1 MIYGTIANRNRYG
14 FLEDNIQ
21 KCFEYIKEN
30 HLEDFEN
37 GSYSIEDDI
46 IFFNVVEY
54 MTKTNKSEGFWEA
67 HRRYIDL
74 HYILRGSEKINLNFI
89 SKLKQG
95 DFAEEDD
102 FLPLEGEA
110 AASVI
115 LTSGDFLICYPE
127 DAHMTALS
135 TTQSAPIKKAI
146 FKIRI

>member
-1 MIYGTIANRNRYG
+1 MIYGTIANRNRYR

-54 MTKTNKSEGFWEA
+54 MTKTDKSEGFWEA

>member
-1 MIYGTIANRNRYG
+1 MIYGTIANRNRYR

-30 HLEDFEN
+30 HIEDFEN

-54 MTKTNKSEGFWEA
+54 MTKTDKSEGFWEA

-74 HYILRGSEKINLNFI
+74 HYILSGSEKINLNFI

>member
-1 MIYGTIANRNRYG
+1 MIYGTIANRNRYR

-54 MTKTNKSEGFWEA
+54 MTKTDKSEGFWEA

-74 HYILRGSEKINLNFI
+74 HYILSGSEKINLNFI

>member
-1 MIYGTIANRNRYG
+1 MIYGTIANRNRYR

>member
-1 MIYGTIANRNRYG
+1 MIYGTIHDQNRYG

-21 KCFEYIKEN
+21 KCFAYIKAH
-30 HLEDFEN
+30 HLEDFEK
-37 GSYSIEDDI
+37 GSYPVEGDVL
-46 IFFNVVEY
+46 FFNIVEY
-54 MTKTNKSEGFWEA
+54 KTKTDNSEGFWEA

-74 HYILRGSEKINLNFI
+74 HYLLRGCEKINLNFI
-89 SKLKQG
+89 GQLKQG
-95 DFAEEDD
+95 AFVEEDD

-115 LTSGDFLICYPE
+115 LTPGDFLICYPE

-135 TTQSAPIKKAI
+135 AAQSTPIKKAI